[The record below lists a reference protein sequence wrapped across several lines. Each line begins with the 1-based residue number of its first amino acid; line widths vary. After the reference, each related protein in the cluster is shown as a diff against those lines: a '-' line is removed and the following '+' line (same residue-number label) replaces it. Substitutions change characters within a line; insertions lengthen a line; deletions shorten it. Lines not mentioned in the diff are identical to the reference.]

1 MVQPMSNAPT
11 ILLLP
16 GLLCDASVWK
26 VQRPALETL
35 APVVVAD
42 LSRQSSLVEMA
53 QSALESVSGPLIVIG
68 HSMGARVAMEIWR
81 LAPARVVKLALLGTG
96 VHPVQPGE
104 AERRQKL
111 VDLAYREGMAALA
124 EVWLPPLVDA
134 RRVGEESLMA
144 PLREMVMRATA
155 DQHARQ
161 IKALIDRPDAAALA
175 ATISCP
181 TLVMVGRQ
189 DRWSPPAQHEEIVSL
204 VRNAKLRVVED
215 SGHMLTVEQPEATT
229 RALVES
235 ISRSVQ
241 RRKNLF
247 FEKKK
252 QKTFVN

>member
-144 PLREMVMRATA
+144 PLRNARDRGSTCAA
-155 DQHARQ
+155 DQGA
-161 IKALIDRPDAAALA
+161 DRSPGRCGAGCHHFMPDAGDGGTAGSMESAGAA
-175 ATISCP
+175 
-181 TLVMVGRQ
+181 
-189 DRWSPPAQHEEIVSL
+189 
-204 VRNAKLRVVED
+204 
-215 SGHMLTVEQPEATT
+215 
-229 RALVES
+229 
-235 ISRSVQ
+235 
-241 RRKNLF
+241 
-247 FEKKK
+247 
-252 QKTFVN
+252 